1 MKNLLYINMAKQ
13 QITLKWRFQHFQNVV
28 YYNLMISVMK
38 KILNAIYERK
48 DIHDY
53 KPAIIKKVVTT
64 RQAQKVKDHV
74 YIDTDK
80 Q

>member
-1 MKNLLYINMAKQ
+1 
-13 QITLKWRFQHFQNVV
+13 
-28 YYNLMISVMK
+28 MISVMK

-74 YIDTDK
+74 YIDIDK